1 MGHWNRASH
10 TPPLHTHP
18 DLVLLFQR
26 GKVGR
31 KVDVSLVWP
40 CTWGTCETAEP
51 HSRVTGGLPVGS
63 MARPAGEQSWVL
75 VLWQHP
81 KRAHNFTQNLKFR
94 LVAGSP
100 LPVPRCWVT
109 IVCLT
114 ALRCLHLHGED
125 LERLINR
132 SPSTWGWRDKS
143 FKFWTVPICIRT
155 LGIWRFEHNTCVLM
169 HFSLSLCF
177 SPLFSL
183 FLESPFMEA
192 NRRHF

>member
-1 MGHWNRASH
+1 MLHIHPHCIPILTWSSFSKGAKSEGRLTS
-10 TPPLHTHP
+10 PLSDPVREEH
-18 DLVLLFQR
+18 VRRQ
-26 GKVGR
+26 
-31 KVDVSLVWP
+31 SLTQEWL
-40 CTWGTCETAEP
+40 
-51 HSRVTGGLPVGS
+51 GGLPVGS
-63 MARPAGEQSWVL
+63 MALPAGEQSWVL

-81 KRAHNFTQNLKFR
+81 KRAHNLTQSLKFQ

-109 IVCLT
+109 IVYLT
-114 ALRCLHLHGED
+114 ALRCLRLHGED

-132 SPSTWGWRDKS
+132 SPSTWGRRDKS
-143 FKFWTVPICIRT
+143 FIFWTVPIWIRT
-155 LGIWRFEHNTCVLM
+155 LSIWRFEHDTRVLM